1 MANKTYKI
9 VVLTELKDTI
19 SATLNSSVSLAKL
32 INAEINL
39 LCLENPTDV
48 VKKDNQLSAMREI
61 NGKYTVVNKTLKTL
75 TQAVAKDF
83 CVPINY
89 SFVVGQIKD
98 EIKKYIK
105 EQQPDIIVIGK
116 RKSKLL
122 KMAGGNLTKYILKY
136 HPGTI
141 LITDESNTITP
152 NKILNLGVLNG
163 NNQMADI
170 DLLKPLISQTQKPIK
185 SFKIVDDLNATT
197 DDRLAIDTET
207 VEFVFGQ
214 NNNAIATL
222 SNYLEKS
229 NVNLLYIDRTK
240 SKSNGDNM
248 LKKDLNTM
256 INELNVSLLL
266 SAENHTSLA

>member
-1 MANKTYKI
+1 MENKKYKI
-9 VVLTELKDTI
+9 AVFTELKDTI
-19 SATLNSSVSLAKL
+19 NTTLNSSVGLAKL
-32 INAEINL
+32 INAEISL
-39 LCLENPTDV
+39 LCLENPIDV

-61 NGKYTVVNKTLKTL
+61 NGKYTIVNKTLETL
-75 TQAVAKDF
+75 TQSVAKDF
-83 CVPINY
+83 GVNVNY

-122 KMAGGNLTKYILKY
+122 KMAGGNLTKYVLKY

-141 LITDESNTITP
+141 LITNENNTIIP

-163 NNQMADI
+163 NNLMDDI
-170 DLLKPLISQTQKPIK
+170 DVLKPLISQTQKPIK

-197 DDRLAIDTET
+197 DDHLSIDTET

-214 NNNAIATL
+214 SSNSIEAL

-229 NVNLLYIDRTK
+229 NVNLLYINRTK
-240 SKSNGDNM
+240 SNNT
-248 LKKDLNTM
+248 LKKDINTM
-256 INELNVSLLL
+256 INELNVSVLL
-266 SAENHTSLA
+266 SAENKTTFV